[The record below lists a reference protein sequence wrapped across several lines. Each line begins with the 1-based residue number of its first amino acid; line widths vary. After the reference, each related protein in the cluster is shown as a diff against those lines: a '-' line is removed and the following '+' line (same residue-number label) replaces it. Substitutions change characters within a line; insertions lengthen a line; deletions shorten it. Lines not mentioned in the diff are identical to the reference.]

1 MCVCVCVCVCVY
13 HMYPYELCNVRLE
26 TGKAKF
32 KGNNCAETSF

>member
-1 MCVCVCVCVCVY
+1 MCVCVY